1 LSENFTAGARSC
13 ARGWWTKRTLS
24 LGSSSKSARAIL
36 AMPRAIQN
44 SSGEFSHLSPRI
56 SWPRR
61 QRDARAQLDLR
72 RLPARLRVSLGIQ
85 PDTASGAMHP
95 ERRSDFATL
104 EALSRETQRQRERE
118 RERERKSATRRG
130 KKSAR
135 LLRTSDSIR
144 GPPSHSV
151 PPRGERRLRG
161 GGEERE
167 RSALLLGLQR
177 ARRWPSRDQTA

>member
-95 ERRSDFATL
+95 ER
-104 EALSRETQRQRERE
+104 ERE